1 MDIKEFTMKNVAALK
16 KTAGEKLTCPMCG
29 HHDFLVIG
37 GYVRE
42 DIQTQLNSFV
52 MGGPAGISMA
62 VLVCQNCGFVSH
74 HDINILQ
81 KETKNKDEDVN
92 AAK

>member
-1 MDIKEFTMKNVAALK
+1 MDIKEFTMKNADALR
-16 KTAGEKLTCPMCG
+16 KTAGKILTCPMCQ
-29 HHDFLVIG
+29 HHEFVVVG

-52 MGGPAGISMA
+52 MGSPSALSMA
-62 VLVCQNCGFVSH
+62 VVVCQHCGFVSH
-74 HDINILQ
+74 HDIRVLQ
-81 KETKNKDEDVN
+81 RAMTNEDEN

>member
-1 MDIKEFTMKNVAALK
+1 MDIKEFTMNNVAALK
-16 KTAGEKLTCPMCG
+16 KAAGEKLTCPMCG

-52 MGGPAGISMA
+52 MGSPAALNLA

-74 HDINILQ
+74 HDTNILQ
-81 KETKNKDEDVN
+81 RVTKDGSKDG
-92 AAK
+92 AK

>member
-1 MDIKEFTMKNVAALK
+1 MDIKEFTKSNVDALK
-16 KTAGEKLTCPMCG
+16 RTAGEKLTCPMCQ

-52 MGGPAGISMA
+52 MGSQVALNMA
-62 VLVCQNCGFVSH
+62 VVVCQNCGFVSY

-81 KETKNKDEDVN
+81 KKKQTGGDN
-92 AAK
+92 AAE